1 MKYLIAFFVLG
12 FLFLV
17 LFTLRIRAERERV
30 EKRRRDAEQAAR
42 ERRYQSELKK
52 IAERKR

>member
-12 FLFLV
+12 SLFLV
-17 LFTLRIRAERERV
+17 TLRIRERV